1 LSHIVTPTAAA
12 GIIRWKH
19 LQGRRTATGGGPCV
33 RQVLESGR
41 MAAVVAP
48 YRLRPMTITDIPKVS
63 AIEHASFPTSWP
75 RTAYQQELE
84 RNNLA
89 RYIVAVADHTS
100 SPAPA
105 PAPSG
110 IAALLRRILRGT
122 GRPQHSEDNTIV
134 GFLGLW
140 FMVDEAHIVT
150 VAVQPDQRQRGV
162 GELLVAEAL
171 ELAREHGT
179 AFVTLECRVSNTAA
193 QALYLKY
200 GFTRAGIRKRYYT
213 DNGED
218 ALIMTTPPF
227 TDPAFQSQLE
237 ELRRQYTERYG
248 KVMR

>member
-1 LSHIVTPTAAA
+1 MVRPPVRAA
-12 GIIRWKH
+12 IIQWEH
-19 LQGRRTATGGGPCV
+19 LPPPGTATGGGPNV
-33 RQVLESGR
+33 RLVLESLG

-48 YRLRPMTITDIPKVS
+48 FRLRPMTIADIPRVS

-84 RNNLA
+84 RNNLS
-89 RYIVAVADHTS
+89 RYFVAVSDRVDQVI
-100 SPAPA
+100 PP

-110 IAALLRRILRGT
+110 LKGLLGRVFAGPGRVQGT
-122 GRPQHSEDNTIV
+122 TDDSIV

-140 FMVDEAHIVT
+140 FMMDEAHIVT
-150 VAVQPDQRQRGV
+150 VAVDPHQRQRGV

-171 ELAREHGT
+171 AQARDHGSV
-179 AFVTLECRVSNTAA
+179 FVTLECRVSNTPA

-227 TDPAFQSQLE
+227 TDPAFTSRLA
-237 ELRRQYTERYG
+237 ELQRQYTERYG
-248 KVMR
+248 EVVR

>member
-1 LSHIVTPTAAA
+1 VLH
-12 GIIRWKH
+12 
-19 LQGRRTATGGGPCV
+19 TATGGGPRL

-89 RYIVAVADHTS
+89 RYIVAVSDRSAGAAPPS
-100 SPAPA
+100 SPT
-105 PAPSG
+105 G
-110 IAALLRRILRGT
+110 LRALLRRISGRT
-122 GRPQHSEDNTIV
+122 GRDQEGAGSEIV

-150 VAVQPDQRQRGV
+150 VAVQPELRQRGV

-171 ELAREHGT
+171 ELARARGSM
-179 AFVTLECRVSNTAA
+179 FVTLECRVSNTPA

-227 TDPAFQSQLE
+227 TDPAFLSRLA
-237 ELRRQYTERYG
+237 ELQRQYTERYG
-248 KVMR
+248 DVIR